1 MTRWILIAGV
11 VCAGIGAW
19 VLLSEPQGVPVVT
32 AKARKGQIRSYI
44 EERARS
50 RLPEI
55 HRITM
60 PQQGRILP
68 IEVVEGDRV
77 EQDQIVARMDTTDIE
92 TDFREATN
100 SVEQYQKMLAQVI
113 LSIQQADQTVLAS
126 REKYKYFEREFGRA
140 MQLFRRDSLTESQK
154 QESELRMVESRVEM
168 RNDEMNKE
176 MYTIGKAIVELL
188 KDTEI
193 GKQEKVERDRERAVI
208 RTPVE
213 GTVLRREV
221 SNERVMQAGEILL
234 EIGELNK
241 LEIVVEVL
249 TQEAAKLKT
258 GNAVDIEGAA
268 LGGQIL
274 KGQVSRIF
282 PQGFT
287 KVSSLG
293 VEQQRVNVIVT
304 FDSGVLD
311 ELQQQ
316 GIQLGADYRLRVK
329 IYTAKKDD
337 AIIIPRSALFR
348 SSDGT
353 WQLFA
358 IRDNRAE
365 LRTVEIGLK
374 NDFEV
379 EITKGLDQDDK
390 VIVAPDSE
398 LTNGMVVE
406 TQSSQ

>member
-1 MTRWILIAGV
+1 
-11 VCAGIGAW
+11 
-19 VLLSEPQGVPVVT
+19 
-32 AKARKGQIRSYI
+32 
-44 EERARS
+44 
-50 RLPEI
+50 
-55 HRITM
+55 
-60 PQQGRILP
+60 
-68 IEVVEGDRV
+68 
-77 EQDQIVARMDTTDIE
+77 
-92 TDFREATN
+92 
-100 SVEQYQKMLAQVI
+100 
-113 LSIQQADQTVLAS
+113 
-126 REKYKYFEREFGRA
+126 
-140 MQLFRRDSLTESQK
+140 
-154 QESELRMVESRVEM
+154 MVESRVEM

-188 KDTEI
+188 KDTEM
-193 GKQEKVERDRERAVI
+193 GQQEKVERDRERAVI

-249 TQEAAKLKT
+249 TQEAAKLQT
-258 GNAVDIEGAA
+258 GNAVDIEDAA

-274 KGQVSRIF
+274 KGHVSRIF

-311 ELQQQ
+311 QLQQQ

-337 AIIIPRSALFR
+337 AIVIPRSALFR
-348 SSDGT
+348 SSEGM

-358 IRDNRAE
+358 IHDNRAE

-374 NDFEV
+374 NDLEV
-379 EITKGLDQDDK
+379 EITKGLELDDK

-406 TQSSQ
+406 IQSSQ

>member
-140 MQLFRRDSLTESQK
+140 MQLFRRDSLTESKK

-311 ELQQQ
+311 ELQQ
-316 GIQLGADYRLRVK
+316 LLSLY
-329 IYTAKKDD
+329 
-337 AIIIPRSALFR
+337 
-348 SSDGT
+348 
-353 WQLFA
+353 
-358 IRDNRAE
+358 
-365 LRTVEIGLK
+365 
-374 NDFEV
+374 
-379 EITKGLDQDDK
+379 
-390 VIVAPDSE
+390 APN
-398 LTNGMVVE
+398 LN
-406 TQSSQ
+406 QN